1 MEFLDPQKRKAHL
14 IRLFIGYILV
24 GTALILTTI
33 ILLYQAYGF
42 GIRNGEVIQNGLIF
56 VSSNPRPADI
66 YVNGKKNDKT
76 TNTRLLLQ
84 AGQYTFR
91 LEREGYRTWRR
102 SITIEGGSVA
112 RFDYPFLFP
121 AKLETAIVKQY
132 KVKPLVATQSLNKDW
147 LMVQD
152 SAAAF
157 NEFDLFD
164 LSDIKKPVT
173 TAALPVGLFAYTT
186 GTHIW
191 EEVEW
196 ASDNRHVLLR
206 HTTSDAA
213 GASEYILAD
222 REKPEE
228 SINVTRVLAA
238 GQSKIELLDR
248 KYDKF
253 VVFDQ
258 QAKTVST
265 ATLEQPTAKPLLTDI
280 LAFKSYGDDVFLY
293 VTDKDVEAGKV
304 AVGLREGSRTY
315 NIRQV
320 AVADKYMIDLTK
332 YDTAWYVVAG
342 SPAENK
348 TYVYRDPAHMLRS
361 KPKNPLVPVQVLKA
375 PAAQYVAFSDNSRFV
390 VAQGGQQFAVYDA
403 ETDKGYT
410 YSTKVSMD
418 AAQQHVTW
426 MDGHRL
432 MFVGSGKTYVFEFDY
447 ANRETLA
454 AADAAYV
461 PLFDNKYV
469 NMYSIAAQSVKAADG
484 TETAG
489 YAFTRTALRTKADQ

>member
-66 YVNGKKNDKT
+66 YVNGKKNDRT

-91 LEREGYRTWRR
+91 LEREGYRTWKRA
-102 SITIEGGSVA
+102 ITVEGGSVA

-121 AKLETAIVKQY
+121 TKLETESVKQY
-132 KVKPLVATQSLNKDW
+132 KSKPSITTQSLNKDW

-152 SAAAF
+152 STAAF
-157 NEFDLFD
+157 NQFDLFD

-173 TAALPVGLFAYTT
+173 TITLPAGLFAYTT

-206 HTTSDAA
+206 HSTSDAA
-213 GASEYILAD
+213 GAHEYILAD

-228 SINVTRVLAA
+228 SVNVSTTLAS
-238 GQSKIELLDR
+238 GQSEIKLLDR

-253 VVFDQ
+253 VVFDR
-258 QAKTVST
+258 QARTIST
-265 ATLEQPTAKPLLTDI
+265 ATLEQPTAKPLLTDV

-293 VTDKDVEAGKV
+293 VTDKDVDAGKV
-304 AVGLREGSRTY
+304 AFRLREGARTY
-315 NIRQV
+315 GIRQ
-320 AVADKYMIDLTK
+320 AASADKYMIDLAK
-332 YDTAWYVVAG
+332 YDAAWYIAVG

-361 KPKNPLVPVQVLKA
+361 KPRNPLVPVQVLKA

-403 ETDKGYT
+403 ETDKGYA
-410 YSTKVSMD
+410 YATKLSMD
-418 AAQQHVTW
+418 EAQQHATW

-432 MFVGSGKTYVFEFDY
+432 MFVGNGKTYIFEFDY
-447 ANRETLA
+447 ANRETLS
-454 AADAAYV
+454 AADTAFV
-461 PLFDNKYV
+461 PVFDNKYSNV
-469 NMYSIAAQSVKAADG
+469 YTIAGQSVKAADG
-484 TETAG
+484 TEAAG
-489 YAFTRTALRTKADQ
+489 YALTRTALRTEADQ